1 MKLKERYSLWLLPEN
16 LLRVQ
21 GWALDGLIDEEI
33 ANKMEISKHTF
44 YVWKKRF
51 PAFDKALK
59 LSKEVADR
67 QIEQSLFKLAKD
79 GNITAQIF
87 WLKNRKPREWRDKQ
101 ELEVSGETKVIVKE
115 E

>member
-1 MKLKERYSLWLLPEN
+1 MAKEKYKEWLLPEN
-16 LLRVQ
+16 LLRIQ
-21 GWALDGLIDEEI
+21 GWAMDGNTDAEMCE
-33 ANKMEISKHTF
+33 KMGIIKATF
-44 YVWKKRF
+44 YDWRKRF

-67 QIEQSLFKLAKD
+67 QIEQSLFKSAKE

-87 WLKNRKPREWRDKQ
+87 WLKNRKSKEWRDKHDV
-101 ELEVSGETKVIVKE
+101 EVSGETKVIVKE